1 MKKFNI
7 FQNHDGLINVVK
19 SGFCWPGFFLLVFW
33 LGFKG
38 LWVQLIAV
46 VVLILAMVYGLGYLA
61 TLSPAGFNDQ
71 GIDSLHTL
79 LQFCVALYIGWA
91 GNEWLADKL
100 TAKGFI
106 AKGHVEAKNKAS
118 AMALA
123 AEKFG
128 KAK

>member
-1 MKKFNI
+1 MKKFLI
-7 FQNHDGLINVVK
+7 FQNPDGLINVVK

-38 LWVQLIAV
+38 LWLQLAS
-46 VVLILAMVYGLGYLA
+46 VLVFILVTVYGLGYLA

-71 GIDSLHTL
+71 GVDGLHTL
-79 LQFCVALYIGWA
+79 LQLCVALYIGWA
-91 GNEWLADKL
+91 GNEWLSDKL
-100 TAKGFI
+100 IAKGFK
-106 AKGHVEAKNKAS
+106 AKGHVEAKNNAS

-128 KAK
+128 KVK